1 MDFEAGFQFSTA
13 LMTGCFRLFVIGLAA
28 GAMIQIV
35 RWL

>member
-1 MDFEAGFQFSTA
+1 MDFEQGFQFSMA
-13 LMTGCFRLFVIGLAA
+13 LMSGSFRLFVIGLAA